1 MQPATKYVIILK
13 VSLIESEVRRI
24 LKTKMKKKNFWN
36 KNEDLQSY
44 WPRDTS
50 VNKKE
55 IHQFKSQV
63 AKNIRQGKTQKWI
76 STRKKP
82 KWYKILNLVFTETKE
97 DLEITGNSADVSF
110 LLSKDNDERTSLGRN
125 LPKNPILVVLIMKI

>member
-1 MQPATKYVIILK
+1 
-13 VSLIESEVRRI
+13 
-24 LKTKMKKKNFWN
+24 MKDSKDENEEKSFWN

-44 WPRDTS
+44 WLLDTS

-55 IHQFKSQV
+55 IHQFESQV

-76 STRKKP
+76 SPRKKP
-82 KWYKILNLVFTETKE
+82 KWYKILNLVFTETNE
-97 DLEITGNSADVSF
+97 DLEIMGNSADVSF